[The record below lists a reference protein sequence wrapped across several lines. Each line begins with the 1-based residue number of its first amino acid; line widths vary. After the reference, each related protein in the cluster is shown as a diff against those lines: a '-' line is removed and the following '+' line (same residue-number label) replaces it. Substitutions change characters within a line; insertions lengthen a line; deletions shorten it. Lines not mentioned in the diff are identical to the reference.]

1 MNEYDYIG
9 DKTKNYFTAYMQ
21 KCIRWK
27 RWNYLKKKEK
37 IGRVER
43 PLEESLVEFGPST
56 DEILELRY
64 REEVLSEEQ
73 ERRYPRWN
81 ELSDQRLTEA
91 LLMLREDEKAI
102 EQILEMF
109 RPMLIRNALIR
120 GVFDEDLYQELAIE
134 TLKCIQRFKQL
145 E

>member
-1 MNEYDYIG
+1 MIE
-9 DKTKNYFTAYMQ
+9 
-21 KCIRWK
+21 
-27 RWNYLKKKEK
+27 LE
-37 IGRVER
+37 RVLFR
-43 PLEESLVEFGPST
+43 AKQG
-56 DEILELRY
+56 
-64 REEVLSEEQ
+64 
-73 ERRYPRWN
+73 
-81 ELSDQRLTEA
+81 
-91 LLMLREDEKAI
+91 DEKAI

>member
-1 MNEYDYIG
+1 MNEYDYAG
-9 DKTKNYFTAYMQ
+9 NKAKNYFTAYLQ
-21 KCIRWK
+21 KCIWWK

-37 IGRVER
+37 IDRVER

-73 ERRYPRWN
+73 ERRYPGWN

>member
-1 MNEYDYIG
+1 MNEYDYAG
-9 DKTKNYFTAYMQ
+9 NKAKNYFTAYLQ
-21 KCIRWK
+21 KCIWWK

-37 IGRVER
+37 IDRVER

-120 GVFDEDLYQELAIE
+120 GVFDKFYIKSL
-134 TLKCIQRFKQL
+134 R
-145 E
+145 